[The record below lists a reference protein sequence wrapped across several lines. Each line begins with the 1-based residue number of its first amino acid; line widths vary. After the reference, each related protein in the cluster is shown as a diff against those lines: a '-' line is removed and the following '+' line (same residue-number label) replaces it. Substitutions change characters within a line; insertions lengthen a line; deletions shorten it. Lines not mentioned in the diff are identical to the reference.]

1 MATLGHYQGFVW
13 NKTGYSRGIK
23 ATLAQVAAIPNP
35 KVGET
40 VFCSENGRIHT
51 FDGDLWMCD
60 DFIKSINGDISTRIQ
75 GDVMVFQS
83 TIGATESVITTG
95 TSGDTRFA
103 GVVAFSAAP
112 GQPVA
117 LAYKG
122 KYKTKMSFFAE
133 AWDTD
138 SWGKPIRTSSL
149 NGGMETISYNVTN
162 ITSGHCGWLGQLP
175 ASATVPQLCWC
186 ILRGKTE
193 YYF

>member
-1 MATLGHYQGFVW
+1 MATQGHYQGFVW
-13 NKTGYSRGIK
+13 NKTGYSRGIV
-23 ATLAQVAAIPNP
+23 ATLAGVAALPSP
-35 KVGET
+35 QVGET

-60 DFIKSINGDISTRIQ
+60 DFIKSINGSVSTRVQ
-75 GDVMVFQS
+75 GDPMVFNNTS
-83 TIGATESVITTG
+83 GTTDSVVQPI
-95 TSGDTRFA
+95 TSGDVRFA
-103 GVVAFSAAP
+103 GITAFSAAP
-112 GQPVA
+112 GAPIA

-122 KYKTKMSFFAE
+122 KYKTKLSFFAE
-133 AWDTD
+133 SWDSS

-149 NGGMETISYNVTN
+149 NGGMETLNYNITN
-162 ITSGHCGWLGQLP
+162 ITAGHCGWLAQIP